1 MTSQEPQ
8 DLVVQALLDRIRE
21 DPYPSREQMAII
33 ERSLTPEMAREYLD
47 TLLDKVGQD
56 RFPSNELLQRLEQVA
71 KSHQVKESFAAE
83 ESQQAERSE
92 EDEDEDPR

>member
-47 TLLDKVGQD
+47 TLLEKVGQD
-56 RFPSNELLQRLEQVA
+56 RFPSNELLRRLEQVA
-71 KSHQVKESFAAE
+71 KSNPVKESFAAE
-83 ESQQAERSE
+83 ESHPAERSDQDVE
-92 EDEDEDPR
+92 PR

>member
-1 MTSQEPQ
+1 
-8 DLVVQALLDRIRE
+8 
-21 DPYPSREQMAII
+21 MAII